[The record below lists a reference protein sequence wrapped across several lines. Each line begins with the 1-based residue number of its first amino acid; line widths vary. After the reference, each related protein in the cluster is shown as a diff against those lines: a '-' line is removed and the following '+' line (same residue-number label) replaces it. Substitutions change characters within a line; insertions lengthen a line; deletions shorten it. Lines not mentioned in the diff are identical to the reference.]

1 MTFLHSGKLGD
12 IVYALACIPKGS
24 TLYLTNKP
32 WLTDPLTQENFD
44 FIRSLIPMQWWA
56 GEKIDHDFTGFR
68 MHYRKGVNLAQQQA
82 DYVGLKMTRPW
93 LTVNNP
99 IPSNCPIVSRS
110 VRYHH
115 PNGRERWIVEL
126 SKHRRFK
133 FIGTAF
139 EHQVFCDTFQCSCE
153 LLYTP
158 SMEEIAR
165 YIAGAPMFI
174 GNQSLPLS
182 LAVALGRP
190 CIVEHCPS
198 WDDCRFD
205 GATYPLA

>member
-1 MTFLHSGKLGD
+1 MNFLHSGKLGD

-24 TLYLTNKP
+24 TIYLTNKP
-32 WLTDPLTQENFD
+32 WLTDPLTQEQFD
-44 FIRSLIPMQWWA
+44 FIRSLIPVQWWE

-93 LTVNNP
+93 LEARPKWNDFLVA
-99 IPSNCPIVSRS
+99 RS
-110 VRYHH
+110 SRYHH
-115 PNGRERWIVEL
+115 PDGGEFWKGILLRYKPAR
-126 SKHRRFK
+126 
-133 FIGTAF
+133 FIGTAE
-139 EHQVFCDTFQCSCE
+139 EHQAFTEKFGPIDRAH
-153 LLYTP
+153 TP
-158 SMEEIAR
+158 TLKAMAEEIA
-165 YIAGAPMFI
+165 GCQQFI

-190 CIVEHCPS
+190 CIVEHCPL

-205 GATYPLA
+205 GVTYPLA